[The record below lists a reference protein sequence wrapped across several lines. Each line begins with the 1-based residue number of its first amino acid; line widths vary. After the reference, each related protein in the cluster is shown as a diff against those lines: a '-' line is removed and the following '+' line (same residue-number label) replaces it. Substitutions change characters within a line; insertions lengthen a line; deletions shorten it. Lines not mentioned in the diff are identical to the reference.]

1 MAATLHERAEGV
13 LAVLHRVRAGGE
25 RFVGAFLPGASAR
38 RMRVAA
44 VADEWSAANLEAR
57 HAAGPLWVVLGDGAS
72 LGLGASTGDA
82 TYVRLVAAALNA
94 QMDAASNAQMD
105 AALNAQMDTALQA
118 DGPPWRV
125 VNLAVDGAGIDD
137 VLARQL
143 PELRALSA
151 PQPADLVTCVIGTAD
166 VLGRPRGVEARLRAL
181 LAELPEGSVIA
192 TLPPVWSTR
201 TSAVLN
207 ALVREEAGRRGLR
220 VADVWDASPRRGRWC
235 GACYQPNDVGHA
247 RWATAILAAVRGD
260 AADRDTSAAGQA

>member
-13 LAVLHRVRAGGE
+13 LAAMHRVRAGGE

-44 VADEWSAANLEAR
+44 VVDEWSAANLKAR
-57 HAAGPLWVVLGDGAS
+57 HGAGPLWVVLGDGAS

-94 QMDAASNAQMD
+94 QS
-105 AALNAQMDTALQA
+105 DTALQA

-125 VNLAVDGAGIDD
+125 VNLAADGAGIDD

-151 PQPADLVTCVIGTAD
+151 QQPADLVTCVVGTAD